1 MADIHAIIMAL
12 YAERERIER
21 AIANL
26 EKRANVSIPRKP
38 QNRGRKSMPP
48 EERREVS
55 RRMTAYWAARR
66 KMVLEQPTP
75 GNGSA
80 GYE

>member
-26 EKRANVSIPRKP
+26 EKRANASIPRNR

-55 RRMTAYWAARR
+55 RRMTAYWARR
-66 KMVLEQPTP
+66 KMVLSKPTP

-80 GYE
+80 GYA